1 MVQQGGLGRGLSS
14 LIPQK
19 KLGSKKK
26 SSKKVGV
33 KYAKNRKI
41 QTTKKTSIKSNSI
54 GEANYFGGSY
64 FKKQATAKTRRV
76 SATNPHQGG
85 QDSIIKTAL
94 QSKPIKDLSLKSLPA
109 GEAVVMKVR
118 TEEIVPNP
126 YQPRVNFDS
135 NKLQELANSIKEHG
149 IIQPLVVT
157 HIKEGGYELIAG
169 ERRLEASKLA
179 GLEKI
184 PVVIKRATEQNKAEW
199 ALIENIQRHN
209 LNPIEEAQAYERIKE
224 DFNLTQDEI
233 AKKVGKSRS
242 AVANILRLL
251 NLPAEI
257 QNALVSGK
265 ITEGHA
271 RTILAIKGGEKQLDL
286 FKSILKEGLNVR
298 QVEGATKNIKISKNY
313 RIKKDIDPDL
323 LNIENT
329 IADNLNTKVKIRGI
343 KNNGKILIDYYSEEE
358 LGQIVEKLRG
368 E

>member
-19 KLGSKKK
+19 KNIGIS
-26 SSKKVGV
+26 
-33 KYAKNRKI
+33 N
-41 QTTKKTSIKSNSI
+41 KKTSRPNVGKRSSIKSNSV
-54 GEANYFGGSY
+54 GEANYFGGNY
-64 FKKQATAKTRRV
+64 AKKEELTRTRRV
-76 SATNPHQGG
+76 KAQNPGQGG
-85 QDSIIKTAL
+85 GRAIVKAAS
-94 QSKPIKDLSLKSLPA
+94 KSLSA
-109 GEAVVMKVR
+109 GEVSMMTVGVG
-118 TEEIVPNP
+118 EIVPNP
-126 YQPRVNFDS
+126 YQPRTSFNPD
-135 NKLQELANSIKEHG
+135 KLQELSDSIIAHG
-149 IIQPLVVT
+149 IIQPLIVT
-157 HIKEGGYELIAG
+157 HKKDGEYELIAG

-179 GLEKI
+179 GIETV
-184 PVVIKRATEQNKAEW
+184 PVVIKDATEQNKAEW
-199 ALIENIQRHN
+199 ALIENIQRDN

-251 NLPAEI
+251 NLPEEI
-257 QNALVSGK
+257 QDALVSGK

-271 RTILAIKGGEKQLDL
+271 RTILVLKDEEKQLDL
-286 FKSILKEGLNVR
+286 FRSILKDGLNVR
-298 QVEGATKNIKISKNY
+298 EVESTTKGIKISKNY

-323 LNIENT
+323 LDLENK

-358 LGQIVEKLRG
+358 LGQIVGKLRG